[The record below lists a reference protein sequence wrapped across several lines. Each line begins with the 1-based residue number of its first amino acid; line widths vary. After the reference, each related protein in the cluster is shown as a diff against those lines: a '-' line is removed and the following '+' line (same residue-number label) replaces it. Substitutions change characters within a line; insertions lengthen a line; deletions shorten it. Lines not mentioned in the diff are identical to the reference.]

1 MKEEIYENCKPN
13 LSMVRSLQEI
23 EEGSEMAVRV
33 KEA

>member
-1 MKEEIYENCKPN
+1 MKIANPN
-13 LSMVRSLQEI
+13 LSMVIPSLQEM

>member
-1 MKEEIYENCKPN
+1 MKIANPN

-33 KEA
+33 KEAWRIQV

>member
-1 MKEEIYENCKPN
+1 MKIANPN

-33 KEA
+33 KET

>member
-1 MKEEIYENCKPN
+1 MKIANPN

>member
-1 MKEEIYENCKPN
+1 MKIANPN
-13 LSMVRSLQEI
+13 LSMVISLQEI